1 MPNRKPE
8 EYLEPQDNKIWND
21 VLDLLG
27 IEYIDTYY
35 MFWNREEIQI
45 DGNLSLEE
53 MKAFTLAMSIM
64 QDRARAKSN
73 A

>member
-1 MPNRKPE
+1 MSERKPE
-8 EYLEPQDNKIWND
+8 KFLEPQDNKIWNE

-35 MFWNREEIQI
+35 MFWNRDEIQI
-45 DGNLSLEE
+45 DGNLSLKE

-64 QDRARAKSN
+64 QDRAEGEN
-73 A
+73 